1 MSSKLPRINSRVL
14 TVFSIV
20 ALPVLA
26 VGVLLV
32 LGSGQV
38 RLRDSYGRH
47 LTEVAQQ
54 TAATIDTY
62 VFRQVVDVLI
72 FARVPEAQRVAA
84 SESQRPLDAEEV
96 RTLDRRWTSE
106 RVVPSIPILAGVMT
120 NLAARFFASVVEH
133 DRIYREIMLTD
144 RFGRLVAASNR
155 TSDYYQAD
163 EEWWKEAFDDGVHGR
178 VNVSDVVWDESARVF
193 AIDIA
198 VPVTDPATGTLVGI
212 LKISTDAREMLDAV
226 ASVRLGSTGR
236 AVLVREDGA
245 VVSGRP
251 PITPG
256 VRFFAADLV
265 RERVQAAG
273 KTMSAE
279 FATYFSARDDTNGS
293 AQLIGIAPSQLGQ
306 SYPVLSWLVA
316 VYQADEELFAPLRN
330 QFWYL
335 VLVVALTAVAVL
347 GLALWFSMRLAAPSI
362 DVEIGPAHP
371 TLDAESRIIR

>member
-1 MSSKLPRINSRVL
+1 MSPKLPRVINFRVL
-14 TVFSIV
+14 NVFSIV
-20 ALPVLA
+20 ALPILA

-32 LGSGQV
+32 LGSGQA

-47 LTEVAQQ
+47 LAEVAQQ
-54 TAATIDTY
+54 TAAAIDTY
-62 VFRQVVDVLI
+62 VFRQIVDVMI
-72 FARVPEAQRVAA
+72 FASVPDVQRLAA

-120 NLAARFFASVVEH
+120 NPAARFLASIVEH

-163 EEWWKEAFDDGVHGR
+163 EEWWKAAFDDGVRGR

-198 VPVTDPATGTLVGI
+198 VPVTDPPTGALVGI
-212 LKISTDAREMLDAV
+212 LKISTVAREMLDAV

-245 VVSGRP
+245 VVSGGP

-273 KTMSAE
+273 KTMSAD
-279 FATYFSARDDTNGS
+279 FATYFSARDTNGS
-293 AQLIGIAPSQLGQ
+293 AQLVGIAPSQLGQ

-316 VYQADEELFAPLRN
+316 VYQADEELFAPVRN

-335 VLVVALTAVAVL
+335 VLVVALAVIAVL
-347 GLALWFSMRLAAPSI
+347 AMALWFSVKLAAPPI

-371 TLDAESRIIR
+371 TLDVETPTR

>member
-1 MSSKLPRINSRVL
+1 MSSKLPRLNARVL

-32 LGSGQV
+32 IGSGQA

-54 TAATIDTY
+54 TAATVDTY

-72 FARVPEAQRVAA
+72 FARVPEAQRVAT

-120 NLAARFFASVVEH
+120 NPVARFFASIVEH

-163 EEWWKEAFDDGVHGR
+163 EDWWKEAFDDGVHGR
-178 VNVSDVVWDESARVF
+178 VNVGDVVWDESARVF

-212 LKISTDAREMLDAV
+212 LKTSTDAREMLDAV

-279 FATYFSARDDTNGS
+279 FASYFSARDTTGS
-293 AQLIGIAPSQLGQ
+293 AQLIGIAPSQLGR

-316 VYQADEELFAPLRN
+316 VYQADEELFAPVRN

-335 VLVVALTAVAVL
+335 VLVLALTAVAVL
-347 GLALWFSMRLAAPSI
+347 GLAVSYSMRLAAPSI

-371 TLDAESRIIR
+371 TFDAESRIIR